1 MRVDSLKGL
10 NRLYALAIIISLI
23 TSIAPYTLNDIVRA
37 QITELRIGMPDQIDN
52 FNPLIGTFA
61 AAGFI
66 RSLIYDTL
74 LYVYTNGTYGPWLAE
89 SYSVDQGKLAL
100 MFKLRPNLK
109 WHDGAPLTSSDVIF
123 TFDLILRS
131 NYSDKLDRWGLRKY
145 IANVTAVDDRTVVF
159 QLSQPFAPALFYIGA
174 LIPILPKH
182 IWSQVDPTTFKN
194 MDNPVGSGPFKFY
207 RYTPGVSIELVANP
221 DFFLGRPSVD
231 KITVVLFKSTDTLML
246 ALQKGDIDAI
256 TAATVAPELVPLLI
270 RDPNIRVVTLEGSGI
285 IRWIGFNNDR
295 YPFNIREFREAIAYA
310 IDKEAIVKTVML
322 GYGYPASDGW
332 IQPVFGI
339 WYNPNVTYRKQNITR
354 SNEILDSLGFK
365 PGPDGIRV
373 TPNGTRL
380 SFTILTI
387 SGITEFER
395 SAELVASQLRKVGI
409 EAKVVAQALG
419 TVDQLEGVGDF
430 HMGFMGLGMSITTD
444 LDWYLYE
451 RFHSS
456 QAPPIGV
463 YAPRNW
469 ARYRNPDMDRL
480 LDLERTTMDPSV
492 RREIIYEIQNLIARD
507 LPVLTL
513 FVKYSLTAYRTDRF
527 AGWNETEGPTTK
539 VSLIVVSLK
548 KPLII
553 TETAIKVLTQVQT
566 IVGTQTIQTMV
577 PTTIVVVSTP
587 SVATSPAGG
596 AELVFN
602 SPVTLAIVII
612 AGIILIMIMSR
623 RRVPSP

>member
-1 MRVDSLKGL
+1 M
-10 NRLYALAIIISLI
+10 
-23 TSIAPYTLNDIVRA
+23 
-37 QITELRIGMPDQIDN
+37 
-52 FNPLIGTFA
+52 
-61 AAGFI
+61 
-66 RSLIYDTL
+66 
-74 LYVYTNGTYGPWLAE
+74 
-89 SYSVDQGKLAL
+89 
-100 MFKLRPNLK
+100 
-109 WHDGAPLTSSDVIF
+109 
-123 TFDLILRS
+123 
-131 NYSDKLDRWGLRKY
+131 
-145 IANVTAVDDRTVVF
+145 
-159 QLSQPFAPALFYIGA
+159 
-174 LIPILPKH
+174 
-182 IWSQVDPTTFKN
+182 
-194 MDNPVGSGPFKFY
+194 
-207 RYTPGVSIELVANP
+207 
-221 DFFLGRPSVD
+221 
-231 KITVVLFKSTDTLML
+231 
-246 ALQKGDIDAI
+246 
-256 TAATVAPELVPLLI
+256 
-270 RDPNIRVVTLEGSGI
+270 
-285 IRWIGFNNDR
+285 
-295 YPFNIREFREAIAYA
+295 
-310 IDKEAIVKTVML
+310 
-322 GYGYPASDGW
+322 
-332 IQPVFGI
+332 
-339 WYNPNVTYRKQNITR
+339 
-354 SNEILDSLGFK
+354 
-365 PGPDGIRV
+365 

-395 SAELVASQLRKVGI
+395 SAELVASQLKKVGI

-430 HMGFMGLGMSITTD
+430 HIGFMGLGMSITTD

-456 QAPPIGV
+456 QAPPIGD

-480 LDLERTTMDPSV
+480 LDLQRTTMDPKV
-492 RREIIYEIQNLIARD
+492 RREIIYEIQNLIAKD

-513 FVKYSLTAYRTDRF
+513 YVKYSLTAYRTDRF
-527 AGWNETEGPTTK
+527 AGWNETEGPTSK

-587 SVATSPAGG
+587 TVATSPAGG